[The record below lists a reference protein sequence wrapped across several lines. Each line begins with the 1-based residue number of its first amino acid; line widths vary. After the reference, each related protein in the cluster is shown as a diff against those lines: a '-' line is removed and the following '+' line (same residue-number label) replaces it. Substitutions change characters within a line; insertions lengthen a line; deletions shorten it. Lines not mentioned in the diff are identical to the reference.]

1 MKKIYIC
8 GHINH
13 EQLQTT
19 VKTFKQATIEM
30 YQAGKNPVN
39 ITEKPLWDF
48 SNRGE
53 ELTLR
58 IKTMQACE
66 EVFVLPSWD
75 NDRLAHIELAAA
87 IVLGKTIIYANDTI
101 KTRQIVFFTN

>member
-19 VKTFKQATIEM
+19 VKAFKQATIEL

-39 ITEKPLWDF
+39 MMEKPLWDIG
-48 SNRGE
+48 NRAE

-58 IKTMQACE
+58 IKTMQPCE
-66 EVFVLPSWD
+66 EVFVLPSW
-75 NDRLAHIELAAA
+75 NDDKLAQIELAAA
-87 IVLGKTIIYANDTI
+87 IVLNKTIIYANDTI
-101 KTRQIVFFTN
+101 QPRQITFYNN

>member
-13 EQLQTT
+13 DQLQTT
-19 VKTFKQATIEM
+19 VKAFKQATIEL
-30 YQAGKNPVN
+30 YQAGKNPIN
-39 ITEKPLWDF
+39 MMEKPLWDID
-48 SNRGE
+48 NRAE

-58 IKTMQACE
+58 IKTMQPCQ

-75 NDRLAHIELAAA
+75 DDRLAHIELAAA
-87 IVLGKTIIYANDTI
+87 IVLGKTIIYANDAI
-101 KTRQIVFFTN
+101 KTRSIIFFNN